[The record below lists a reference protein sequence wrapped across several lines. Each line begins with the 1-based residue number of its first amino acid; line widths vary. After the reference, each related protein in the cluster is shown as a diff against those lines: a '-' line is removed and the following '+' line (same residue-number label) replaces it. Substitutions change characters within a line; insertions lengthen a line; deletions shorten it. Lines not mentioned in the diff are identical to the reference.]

1 MKNDYTMASCVDYG
15 VYDESVNLHC
25 KWQNA
30 LRVISFGSQ
39 TFVVVIVLC
48 LIIWKISRRSNRYI
62 IIFLL
67 LIEISCSCE
76 FLASFA
82 QLNTSS
88 INFYVHFY
96 GGKDHRDLKRFE
108 ITYTM
113 IGYLYYAAQALFLW
127 AHWMLAF
134 VYLYTAFTLWY
145 RLTLDTLLVAQQM
158 KFNTSHLM
166 DRSYSADQTQSSSQS
181 PKSLS

>member
-1 MKNDYTMASCVDYG
+1 M
-15 VYDESVNLHC
+15 
-25 KWQNA
+25 
-30 LRVISFGSQ
+30 
-39 TFVVVIVLC
+39 VVVVLC
-48 LIIWKISRRSNRYI
+48 LIVWKILRKSNRYI

-67 LIEISCSCE
+67 LIEASCSCE

-96 GGKDHRDLKRFE
+96 GGKEHEDLKSFE

-113 IGYLYYAAQALFLW
+113 IGYFYYTSQALFLW

-145 RLTLDTLLVAQQM
+145 KLTRDNLLVAQYM
-158 KFNTSHLM
+158 RFNASHISN
-166 DRSYSADQTQSSSQS
+166 RSNSADVTQSSSKS